1 MKPAVKLS
9 VIIPT
14 REFEPNLSNLVE
26 SIESNLKGSSISFE
40 ILVSCPEGCDLGSE
54 LKGLSAQ
61 ILACPKLGRSYQ
73 LNHAAESAKGDW
85 LLFLHADSV
94 LDSACLRKLVDVIVS
109 PETSRNSLYYFWL
122 RFNSDGP
129 QMCALNAAFANLR
142 SMYFRLPFGD
152 QGFLL
157 LRDSFFKIG
166 AFPSKYASGED
177 HAFVQ
182 KAKSENISIKP
193 IGAWIKTSACKYK
206 KLGWLQVT
214 LKHLYLTA
222 KQEVLREGLR

>member
-14 REFEPNLSNLVE
+14 REFEPNISSLIE
-26 SIESNLKGSSISFE
+26 SIESNLKGSSITFE
-40 ILVSCPEGCDLGSE
+40 ILVSYPEGCALGFE

-61 ILACPKLGRSYQ
+61 FLACPKLGRSYQ
-73 LNHAAESAKGDW
+73 LNHAAERAKGDW

-94 LDSACLRKLVDVIVS
+94 LDFTCLNRIIDVIES
-109 PETSRNSLYYFWL
+109 FATFRETLFYFWL
-122 RFNSDGP
+122 RFDSDGP
-129 QMCALNAAFANLR
+129 LLCALNARFANLR
-142 SMYFRLPFGD
+142 SKYLGLPFGD
-152 QGFLL
+152 QGFFLR
-157 LRDSFFKIG
+157 RDSFLKIG
-166 AFPSKYASGED
+166 GFPNHYSSGED

-193 IGAWIKTSACKYK
+193 IGAWIKTSARKYK
-206 KLGWLQVT
+206 KLGWLQLT

>member
-1 MKPAVKLS
+1 MEPAVKLS

-14 REFEPNLSNLVE
+14 REFESNLSSLVE

-40 ILVSCPEGCDLGSE
+40 ILVSYPEGCALSSE

-61 ILACPKLGRSYQ
+61 FLACPKLGRCYQ
-73 LNHAAESAKGDW
+73 LNHAAEVAKGDW
-85 LLFLHADSV
+85 LLFLHADST
-94 LDSACLRKLVDVIVS
+94 LDSVCFKKLVDVIES
-109 PETSRNSLYYFWL
+109 PETSRNYLYYFWL

-142 SMYFRLPFGD
+142 SMYLNLPFGD

-157 LRDSFFKIG
+157 RRDSFFKIG

-182 KAKSENISIKP
+182 KAKIENISIRP
-193 IGAWIKTSACKYK
+193 IRAWIKTSARKYK
-206 KLGWLQVT
+206 KSGWLQVT

-222 KQEVLREGLR
+222 KQEILREGLR